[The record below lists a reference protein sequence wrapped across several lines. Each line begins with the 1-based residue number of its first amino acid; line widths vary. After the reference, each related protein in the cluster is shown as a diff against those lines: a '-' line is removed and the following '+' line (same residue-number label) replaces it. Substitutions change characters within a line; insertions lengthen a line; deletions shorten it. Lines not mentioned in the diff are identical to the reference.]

1 MQKCTDLKLE
11 KQIENLPLRHHTHL
25 LKLTAMFIIIL
36 GIIVLIIGYTMARV
50 NYQARKYTGLI
61 KGAGIGLVIVGVL
74 LTSLIQIE
82 PGEVGVQ
89 KLFGKVSDRILESGL
104 NVKNP
109 LVIIVPFDVRTQNY
123 TMSGVETEGEISG
136 DDAIRVLSADGL
148 EVIIDL
154 TVLYKVIPGEAPR
167 ILREIGTDYKNVIVR
182 PICRTKIRDN
192 AVYYE
197 AVALYS
203 SKRDEFQAR
212 IFKSIESDFKDRGL
226 LLEQLLVRNINLP
239 ASVKTTIESK
249 INAEQEAQK
258 MTFVLQKEKQEAER
272 KRVEAQGIADYQK
285 IISLSLTDKQL
296 QYEMI
301 KAITNSPNA
310 KLIIMG
316 DGKNT
321 PIILNGN

>member
-1 MQKCTDLKLE
+1 
-11 KQIENLPLRHHTHL
+11 
-25 LKLTAMFIIIL
+25 MFL
-36 GIIVLIIGYTMARV
+36 LIIGLIALIIGFAIARV
-50 NYQARKYTGLI
+50 NTPFRRNASLI
-61 KGAGIGLVIVGVL
+61 KGIGLGIMAIGILMASV
-74 LTSLIQIE
+74 IQIE

-89 KLFGKVSDRILESGL
+89 KLFGKVSDKILESGL
-104 NVKNP
+104 NLKNP
-109 LVIIVPFDVRTQNY
+109 LVEVVPFDKRTQNY
-123 TMSGVETEGEISG
+123 TMSGVTSEGEVTG

-154 TVLYKVIPGEAPR
+154 TVLYKIVPTEAPR
-167 ILREIGTDYKNVIVR
+167 ILREIGTDYKNIIVR

-192 AVYYE
+192 AVYYD
-197 AVALYS
+197 AISLYS
-203 SKRDEFQAR
+203 SKRDEFQSR
-212 IFKSIESDFKDRGL
+212 IFTGIESDFKTRGI
-226 LLEQLLVRNINLP
+226 LLEQLLVRNITLP

-272 KRVEAQGIADYQK
+272 KRVEAQGIADYQR
-285 IISLSLTDKQL
+285 IISLSLSDKQL

-301 KAITNSPNA
+301 KAIATSPNA

-321 PIILNGN
+321 PIILDSK